1 MSQEIPPDVAPRGH
15 AALKALAQELGCP
28 LKDVIVL
35 SKSRDPF
42 VSGAPAQVAK
52 AQWFLALWQQFA
64 YTTRVHLRRVH
75 YQLVSQPDPRKPDGT
90 PYTNTEQCWE
100 LLQEASTAAR
110 YLAMVDPLAFDDHR
124 NPPPALPPDWDQP
137 SAAPSLDW
145 AGLWF
150 DWTLPTIRTDLAED
164 LDFSMPEPVVTGYD
178 YRLPDQPYHLELWIE
193 KSTMDDVLRPLAR
206 DYGAVL
212 MTSVGFQS
220 ITNAVQLVARRV
232 QGSGKPVR
240 LFYLSDFDPA
250 GDKMPAAIA
259 RQIEFWLPQY
269 TANADVKLTPLGL
282 TRAQVQDYRLPRIP
296 IKESDTRKTSFEERY
311 GEGAVELDAL
321 EALYPGTLAT
331 IVREALDPYFDDGLQ
346 QHLEEAA
353 VDAQDE
359 IADRWSEQTAAIRA
373 SLDAIATETQAIYA
387 RYQEALERL
396 NVRLE
401 DELAPY
407 QQQLAALQ
415 EDVRKAQDAFAPD
428 FPDRPQAQ
436 VWPSDEAT
444 WLFDSQRTYAA
455 QLRAY
460 KDHGN
465 GTHEA

>member
-1 MSQEIPPDVAPRGH
+1 
-15 AALKALAQELGCP
+15 
-28 LKDVIVL
+28 
-35 SKSRDPF
+35 
-42 VSGAPAQVAK
+42 
-52 AQWFLALWQQFA
+52 
-64 YTTRVHLRRVH
+64 VH

-110 YLAMVDPLAFDDHR
+110 YLGLVDPLAFDDHR
-124 NPPPALPPDWDQP
+124 NPPPMLPWDWDQP

-145 AGLWF
+145 TGSLFA
-150 DWTLPTIRTDLAED
+150 WTLPTIPTHLAD
-164 LDFSMPEPVVTGYD
+164 ALDFSLPEPEVSGYD
-178 YRLPDQPYHLELWIE
+178 YRLPDQAYHLELWIE

-206 DYGAVL
+206 AYGAVL

-240 LFYLSDFDPA
+240 IFYLSDFDPA

-331 IVREALDPYFDDGLQ
+331 IVREALDPYFDDA
-346 QHLEEAA
+346 LEERLQDAA
-353 VDAQDE
+353 ADAQDQ
-359 IADRWSEQTAAIRA
+359 ITDLWREQTAAFRTR
-373 SLDAIATETQAIYA
+373 LEAIETATQAIYA
-387 RYQEALERL
+387 RYQEELERL
-396 NVRLE
+396 NTRLE
-401 DELAPY
+401 GELAPY
-407 QQQLAALQ
+407 QRALRVLRR
-415 EDVRKAQDAFAPD
+415 DVWEAQDAFTPR
-428 FPDRPQAQ
+428 FPARPQAQ
-436 VWPSDEAT
+436 VWPGDEAA
-444 WLFDSQRTYAA
+444 WLFDSQRTYLA
-455 QLRAY
+455 QLSVY
-460 KDHGN
+460 KGHSN
-465 GTHEA
+465 GTHEEEPG